1 MEVGMAESMCLLLS
15 SSRLL
20 AIPCSSEQRCFLEL
34 SCLVWGMQS
43 QRQIDSC
50 LQATVRLDL

>member
-1 MEVGMAESMCLLLS
+1 MAESMCLLLS